1 MASRS
6 PRHPGLVTN
15 AARLVLHNIGLAD
28 AGLYDVIVTGP
39 GGSTTSKAARLE
51 LNHARLS
58 ALSARAHVSSGADIL
73 IAGFVLANENGP
85 ASSAPWSL
93 LVRGVGPA
101 LKDLGVSGYLPNP
114 HLQLFELSGSGQT
127 LRATNGDWGLLTE
140 SDRALYTSL
149 SAKVGAFAL
158 PANSLD
164 AALIRQAP
172 QLSFNTTPQIYTAHI
187 SGADG
192 QTGVALAE
200 IYDASLVHARLMA
213 ISARARVA
221 SGENVLIAGFVIDG
235 TKPLNVLLRG
245 IGPALATHGVA
256 TALSNPKITLFDR
269 VGRPLETND
278 DWGTASNL
286 SALRAAIAASGTSS
300 FADGSRDAAM
310 LVTLDPGVYTLHVS
324 SVDGSPG
331 VALAEIYEA
340 P

>member
-1 MASRS
+1 M
-6 PRHPGLVTN
+6 
-15 AARLVLHNIGLAD
+15 LHNVSPSD
-28 AGLYDVIVTGP
+28 AGVYDVIVTGP
-39 GGSTTSKAARLE
+39 GGSITSEPARLI
-51 LNHARLS
+51 LNHSRLS
-58 ALSARAHVSSGADIL
+58 ALSARAQVASGADIL
-73 IAGFVLANENGP
+73 IAGFVVANDNGP
-85 ASSAPWSL
+85 ASDEPWSL
-93 LVRGVGPA
+93 VIRGVGPS
-101 LKDLGVSGYLPNP
+101 LKDLGVAQYLANPN
-114 HLQLFELSGSGQT
+114 LKLYQLVQGQQS
-127 LRATNGDWGLLTE
+127 LRATNEDWGLLPDA
-140 SDRALYTSL
+140 DRTLCSSL
-149 SAKVGAFAL
+149 AAKVGAFEL
-158 PANSLD
+158 PSASLD